1 MAIEDDN
8 QDIDL
13 LRQCAAVLSNISENG
28 ENQVSLIRE
37 DILPR
42 LIHLGSVRH
51 PEIQQDVAKCFASL
65 TGKDIKYHHNISEN
79 NLLSFPANAENHSG
93 VFGAVEMKCLIDLS
107 ESSEE
112 NCRRDALVSLGN
124 LAVNAKNQLLVRNR
138 SYFIRSTL
146 LHFKY
151 FR

>member
-37 DILPR
+37 EILPR

-51 PEIQQDVAKCFASL
+51 PEIQQDVAKCFASI
-65 TGKDIKYHHNISEN
+65 TGIF
-79 NLLSFPANAENHSG
+79 LSF
-93 VFGAVEMKCLIDLS
+93 VL
-107 ESSEE
+107 
-112 NCRRDALVSLGN
+112 
-124 LAVNAKNQLLVRNR
+124 
-138 SYFIRSTL
+138 
-146 LHFKY
+146 
-151 FR
+151 